1 MHWLHRFAMGPL
13 WAGSIHGLV
22 CPSRTQ
28 ASQAARREELP
39 SKATGGIPT
48 EGLTL
53 ALQPCNH
60 CCVADSPL
68 LSLAAADGSS
78 LLYGLDE
85 LLAIASERLGEEIT
99 PRTVRL
105 YATEGLIDRPGKE
118 GRRAVY
124 GQRHLLQLLLIR
136 SLARR
141 GLSLTAIA
149 PLSASS
155 DGELLEQLLQ
165 LEEPS
170 VHQASHEPL
179 EASSAEQQEALSYL
193 HSLES
198 ERSPSLLP
206 LLGSPLSSSAGYPSP
221 RRSLSSR
228 SLGRSSAASGRWH
241 RFSLAPGVE
250 LHLSESASIPA
261 AGSRREAWLQR
272 LLDRL
277 REQLDSE
284 S

>member
-1 MHWLHRFAMGPL
+1 MVDPVSLSLVDAA
-13 WAGSIHGLV
+13 AGSG
-22 CPSRTQ
+22 
-28 ASQAARREELP
+28 AR
-39 SKATGGIPT
+39 
-48 EGLTL
+48 
-53 ALQPCNH
+53 
-60 CCVADSPL
+60 
-68 LSLAAADGSS
+68 
-78 LLYGLDE
+78 YGLEE
-85 LLAIASERLGEEIT
+85 LLAVAGERLGEEIT

-105 YATEGLIDRPGKE
+105 YATEGLIDRPGKD

-149 PLSASS
+149 PLVACR
-155 DGELLEQLLQ
+155 DAELIEQLHQ
-165 LEEPS
+165 LEEPDAPS
-170 VHQASHEPL
+170 TQ
-179 EASSAEQQEALSYL
+179 QQEALAYL
-193 HSLES
+193 QSLGAAEPVPSRS

-206 LLGSPLSSSAGYPSP
+206 LLGAPPSSGAPSLSP
-221 RRSLSSR
+221 RRSLSTR
-228 SLGRSSAASGRWH
+228 SAGRSSAASSRWY

-250 LHLSESASIPA
+250 VHLSESASIPP
-261 AGSRREAWLQR
+261 AGSRREAWLRR

>member
-1 MHWLHRFAMGPL
+1 MAD
-13 WAGSIHGLV
+13 
-22 CPSRTQ
+22 PS
-28 ASQAARREELP
+28 
-39 SKATGGIPT
+39 
-48 EGLTL
+48 
-53 ALQPCNH
+53 
-60 CCVADSPL
+60 L
-68 LSLAAADGSS
+68 LSLVAAVGSNAF
-78 LLYGLDE
+78 LGLEE
-85 LLAIASERLGEEIT
+85 LLALAGERLGEEIT

-149 PLSASS
+149 PLAACS
-155 DGELLEQLLQ
+155 DGELLEQLRQ

-170 VHQASHEPL
+170 SPPPT
-179 EASSAEQQEALSYL
+179 AEQQEALAYL
-193 HSLES
+193 QSMQP

-206 LLGSPLSSSAGYPSP
+206 LLGSPPSGSSPSPSP
-221 RRSLSSR
+221 RRSLSARSASSR
-228 SLGRSSAASGRWH
+228 WY

-250 LHLSESASIPA
+250 VHLSESALIPP
-261 AGSRREAWLQR
+261 AGSRREAWLIR

-277 REQLDSE
+277 REQLDNE

>member
-1 MHWLHRFAMGPL
+1 MAD
-13 WAGSIHGLV
+13 
-22 CPSRTQ
+22 PS
-28 ASQAARREELP
+28 
-39 SKATGGIPT
+39 
-48 EGLTL
+48 
-53 ALQPCNH
+53 
-60 CCVADSPL
+60 L
-68 LSLAAADGSS
+68 LSLVAAVGSNAF
-78 LLYGLDE
+78 LGLEE
-85 LLAIASERLGEEIT
+85 LLALAGERLGEEIT

-149 PLSASS
+149 PLAACS
-155 DGELLEQLLQ
+155 DGELLEQLRQ

-170 VHQASHEPL
+170 SPPPT
-179 EASSAEQQEALSYL
+179 AEQQEALAYL
-193 HSLES
+193 QSMQR
-198 ERSPSLLP
+198 ERSPTLLP
-206 LLGSPLSSSAGYPSP
+206 LLGSPPSGSSPSPSP
-221 RRSLSSR
+221 RRSLSARSASSR
-228 SLGRSSAASGRWH
+228 WY

-250 LHLSESASIPA
+250 VHLSESASIPP
-261 AGSRREAWLQR
+261 AGSRREAWLMR

-277 REQLDSE
+277 REQLDNE

>member
-1 MHWLHRFAMGPL
+1 MAD
-13 WAGSIHGLV
+13 
-22 CPSRTQ
+22 PS
-28 ASQAARREELP
+28 
-39 SKATGGIPT
+39 
-48 EGLTL
+48 
-53 ALQPCNH
+53 
-60 CCVADSPL
+60 L
-68 LSLAAADGSS
+68 LSLVAAVGSDA
-78 LLYGLDE
+78 LLGLEE
-85 LLAIASERLGEEIT
+85 LLALAGERLGEEIT

-149 PLSASS
+149 PLAACS
-155 DGELLEQLLQ
+155 DGELLEQLRQ

-170 VHQASHEPL
+170 
-179 EASSAEQQEALSYL
+179 SSPPTSEQQEALAYL
-193 HSLES
+193 QSMQP

-206 LLGSPLSSSAGYPSP
+206 LLGAPLSGSNPPPSP
-221 RRSLSSR
+221 RRSLSYRSASSR
-228 SLGRSSAASGRWH
+228 WY

-250 LHLSESASIPA
+250 VHLSESASIPP
-261 AGSRREAWLQR
+261 AGSRREAWLMR